1 MMRSNNKVAS
11 FHFNRKE
18 ISMAFYSKEEIR
30 KAKEIDLYTYLKNR
44 NPDELVYFSRDTY
57 TTKEHD
63 SLKISN
69 GMWYWFSK
77 GIGGKSALD
86 YLIQVKNYSF
96 TDAMAEVL
104 GYSNGPIK
112 YNYTEK
118 KKENIELQLPEKN
131 ENNNK
136 VISYLKSRGIDED
149 IIKECID
156 KELIYE
162 SKENHNVVF
171 VGYDMNYNPKFGCVR
186 GTNKTRYMHDCY
198 GSNKAF
204 SFKLKSF
211 NDKKDSIHLFESAI
225 DLLSYATLLKLEN
238 KNYHEENLLSLA
250 GVYQPA
256 KVTEDSKLPIALNL
270 FLYNNKNI
278 NKIYLHLDNDEAGR
292 LATIGL
298 KNSINNKYEIIDE
311 PPKYGKDFNDYLCH
325 IKEIKTLNYE
335 RGKEHEL

>member
-1 MMRSNNKVAS
+1 
-11 FHFNRKE
+11 
-18 ISMAFYSKEEIR
+18 MAFYTKEEIN
-30 KAKEIDLYTYLKNR
+30 KAKQVDLYSYLKNK

-57 TTKEHD
+57 TTREHD

-86 YLIQVKNYSF
+86 YLIQVKDYSF

-104 GYSNGPIK
+104 GYSNEPVK

-131 ENNNK
+131 ENNDK
-136 VISYLKSRGIDED
+136 VISYLMSRGIDED

-162 SKENHNVVF
+162 SKNNHNVVF
-171 VGYDMNYNPKFGCVR
+171 VGYDMNYNPKFGCIR
-186 GTNKTRYMHDCY
+186 GTNKTRYMKDCY

-204 SFKLKSF
+204 SFKLES
-211 NDKKDSIHLFESAI
+211 NNNQTDSIHLFESAI
-225 DLLSYATLLKLEN
+225 DLLSYATLLKIEN
-238 KNYHEENLLSLA
+238 KNYHDENLLSLA
-250 GVYQPA
+250 GVYQPS
-256 KVTEDSKLPIALNL
+256 KNILDSKLPISLAL

-278 NKIYLHLDNDEAGR
+278 NKIYLHLDNDQAGR
-292 LATIGL
+292 LATEGL
-298 KNSINNKYEIIDE
+298 KNSIKNIYEVIDE
-311 PPKYGKDFNDYLCH
+311 PPKSGKDLNDHLCH
-325 IKEIKTLNYE
+325 IKGIKIFNYE

>member
-1 MMRSNNKVAS
+1 
-11 FHFNRKE
+11 
-18 ISMAFYSKEEIR
+18 MAFYSKDEIN

-44 NPDELVYFSRDTY
+44 NPEELVYFSRGTY
-57 TTKEHD
+57 TTREHD

-96 TDAMAEVL
+96 TEAMEEVL
-104 GYSNGPIK
+104 GYSNEPVK
-112 YNYTEK
+112 YKYTEK

-136 VISYLKSRGIDED
+136 VISYLVSRGIDKD
-149 IIKECID
+149 LVNECIN

-162 SKENHNVVF
+162 TKENHNVVF
-171 VGYDMNYNPKFGCVR
+171 VGYDPNNNPKFGSIR
-186 GTNKTRYMHDCY
+186 GTNSSRYMHDCY

-211 NDKKDSIHLFESAI
+211 NDKKDSVHLFESTI
-225 DLLSYATLLKLEN
+225 DLLSYATLLKMEN
-238 KNYHEENLLSLA
+238 KDYHEENLLSLA

-256 KVTEDSKLPIALNL
+256 KVIEDSKLPIALAL
-270 FLYNNKNI
+270 FLYNNKSI
-278 NKIYLHLDNDEAGR
+278 NKIYLHLDNDQAGR
-292 LATIGL
+292 IATEGL
-298 KNSINNKYEIIDE
+298 KKSIKNIYEVIDE
-311 PPKYGKDFNDYLCH
+311 PPKIGKDFNDYLCH
-325 IKEIKTLNYE
+325 IKGLNIRNYE
-335 RGKEHEL
+335 RGRENEL

>member
-1 MMRSNNKVAS
+1 
-11 FHFNRKE
+11 
-18 ISMAFYSKEEIR
+18 MAFYSKDEIAR
-30 KAKEIDLYTYLKNR
+30 AKQVDLYSYLKNK

-86 YLIQVKNYSF
+86 YLIQVKGYSF

-104 GYSNGPIK
+104 GYSNEPVK

-131 ENNNK
+131 ENNDK

-162 SKENHNVVF
+162 SKDNHNVVF
-171 VGYDMNYNPKFGCVR
+171 VGYDMNYNPKFGCIR
-186 GTNKTRYMHDCY
+186 GTNKTRYMKDCY

-204 SFKLKSF
+204 SFKLESNNKG
-211 NDKKDSIHLFESAI
+211 NDSIHLFESAI
-225 DLLSYATLLKLEN
+225 DLLSYATLLKIEN
-238 KNYHEENLLSLA
+238 RNYHDENLLSLA
-250 GVYQPA
+250 GVYQPS
-256 KVTEDSKLPIALNL
+256 KNILDSKLPISLAL

-278 NKIYLHLDNDEAGR
+278 NKIYLHLDNDQAGR
-292 LATIGL
+292 LATEGL
-298 KNSINNKYEIIDE
+298 KNSIKNIYEVIDE
-311 PPKYGKDFNDYLCH
+311 PPKSGKDFNDHLCH
-325 IKEIKTLNYE
+325 IKGIKIFNYE